1 MVRAREVGSSPMQME
16 VTCRCGWSTRGSKS
30 AVIAAVQAHGRSE
43 HQQEITPAEVR
54 SIWRSVEGSGA
65 KK

>member
-1 MVRAREVGSSPMQME
+1 MQME

-30 AVIAAVQAHGRSE
+30 AVIAGVQEHGRTA
-43 HQQEITPAEVR
+43 HQQQITAAQVR
-54 SIWRSVEGSGA
+54 EIWRAVDDSAA